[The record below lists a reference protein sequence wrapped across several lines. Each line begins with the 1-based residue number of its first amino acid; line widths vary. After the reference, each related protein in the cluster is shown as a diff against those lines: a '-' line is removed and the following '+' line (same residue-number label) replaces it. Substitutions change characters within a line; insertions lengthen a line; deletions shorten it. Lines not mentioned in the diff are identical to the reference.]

1 MPRDDVIWV
10 SVTLLLFIIFSSL
23 ISVWIQSSRNS
34 LITSSKSIVFIVY
47 KYCQCQLSFLR
58 ICNIVEKIVLSIT
71 SFFIIGIVS
80 ISMIKDDIN
89 GDRKL
94 IRRKFYFV
102 IWVMKAKLIWIQG
115 FSIHFALQDFDY
127 SSFYVTFLVD
137 VD

>member
-34 LITSSKSIVFIVY
+34 LITSSKSIAFIVY
-47 KYCQCQLSFLR
+47 KYCQLSFLR

-80 ISMIKDDIN
+80 ISMMKDDIN
-89 GDRKL
+89 SDRKL

-102 IWVMKAKLIWIQG
+102 IQTVMKAKLIWMQG

-137 VD
+137 VV